1 MHLLPALGAEG
12 SDRWTLVM
20 SVASYRLVREKG
32 TSMVWLGAVLGLR
45 WREIASVA

>member
-1 MHLLPALGAEG
+1 
-12 SDRWTLVM
+12 M

-32 TSMVWLGAVLGLR
+32 TSMVWLGTVLGLR